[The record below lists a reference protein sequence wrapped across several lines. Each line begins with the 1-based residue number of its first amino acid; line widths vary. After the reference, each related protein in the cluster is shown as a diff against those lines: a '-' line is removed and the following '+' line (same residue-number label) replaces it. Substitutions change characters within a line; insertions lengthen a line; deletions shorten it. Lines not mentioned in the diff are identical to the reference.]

1 MKKWLLAL
9 ILLFGFFNV
18 SLASGAEIVG
28 RGQVIDGDSIVISGL
43 RIRLHGIDAPE
54 IKQVCTRAGST
65 YRCGE
70 FAARALTNMTEGR
83 TLRCE
88 QKDIDRYKRIIAVC
102 RTAET
107 DLNAWMVRGGYA
119 VAYRYY
125 SSDYVSL
132 ENAAKS
138 KGKGIWSGQFVMPWD
153 WRRGTRLSSKGIR
166 HSNNEKTP
174 ITKPKKYACCKIC
187 RKGQACGN
195 SCISRRYTC
204 RKSRGCACNQ

>member
-1 MKKWLLAL
+1 MKGLLLASMA
-9 ILLFGFFNV
+9 LFAMIHAPIV
-18 SLASGAEIVG
+18 SKAEIVG
-28 RGQVIDGDSIVISGL
+28 TARVIDGDTIVVGDL

-125 SSDYVSL
+125 SPDYVSL
-132 ENAAKS
+132 ENAARS
-138 KGKGIWSGQFVMPWD
+138 EGKGVWSGQFVMPWD
-153 WRRGTRLSSKGIR
+153 WRRGTRLSSQGIR

-204 RKSRGCACNQ
+204 RKPRGCACNQ